1 LAILGDTIL
10 GDRQAN
16 KGDMNGSQRQVN
28 LPRLLIFFTTKMG
41 VLPNGLSVTNNIS
54 MHGWNYREFTNAI
67 RTSDKEAPI
76 FSFNVTSINY

>member
-41 VLPNGLSVTNNIS
+41 VITEWFIGN
-54 MHGWNYREFTNAI
+54 
-67 RTSDKEAPI
+67 
-76 FSFNVTSINY
+76 